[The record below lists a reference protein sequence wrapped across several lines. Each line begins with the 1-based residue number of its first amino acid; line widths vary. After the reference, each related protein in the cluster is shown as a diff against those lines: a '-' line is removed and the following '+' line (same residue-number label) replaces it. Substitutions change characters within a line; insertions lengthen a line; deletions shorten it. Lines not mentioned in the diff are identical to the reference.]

1 MTAWNS
7 ELRIISRLFFG
18 PDMERG
24 CSTLGIGH
32 CHGTRLGSEKPRD
45 AIWLLFLMQANQFF
59 WMAAFICTSTD
70 DCWVLYLKKKRGGE
84 GKGNEKKE
92 RREGGKEGG
101 RKERKCTYKLNTA
114 FYLIALSSSS
124 SQVASK
130 DTYFIYTYIYVYI
143 YVRHLLA
150 LCPTPWVTVFALK
163 DLMQKMLITK
173 LVISNTRHRK
183 MIQRRK
189 SV

>member
-1 MTAWNS
+1 M
-7 ELRIISRLFFG
+7 
-18 PDMERG
+18 
-24 CSTLGIGH
+24 
-32 CHGTRLGSEKPRD
+32 
-45 AIWLLFLMQANQFF
+45 
-59 WMAAFICTSTD
+59 
-70 DCWVLYLKKKRGGE
+70 YLKKKRGGE